1 MAADVLAEEASN
13 DRRDAVGSRPA
24 GSRPTAGD
32 GGTVVTKPAGTAAA
46 GLATREC
53 ARQTI
58 GLVLQRG
65 FSVDDAFERA
75 VGSHAGLTDQRDRSL
90 ARAIALTAIR
100 RIGQINVVLSGFLDR
115 PLPARHADTQHILI
129 CGVAQLL
136 FLGIPPHAAIDLA
149 VRQTRA
155 VNRGESM
162 TKLVNAVLRRVAHDG
177 AEIIANQPAGELNTP
192 AWLASRWQ
200 KHYGNDIAA
209 AIMTAHLNE
218 PPLDL
223 SVSRDAALWAA
234 RLNGVVLRTRSVRIQ
249 PKGRIEQ
256 MTGYGEGEWWVQ
268 DAAASL
274 PVRMLGPVVGE
285 RVLDLCA
292 APGGK
297 TAQLASLGADV
308 TAVDSSVA
316 RTARLRDN
324 LRRLKLAANVVE
336 ADVLQW
342 QPETQ
347 FPFVLLDAPC
357 SATGTIRRNPD
368 IGYLKS
374 EANIKDLASLQS
386 RLLERAARF
395 VAPGGAIVFC
405 TCSLEPEEGSERIAA
420 FLAKHPQFSLEP
432 VSAEEMD
439 GDPQW
444 FTADGA
450 LRTLPCHEPLPER
463 PSGGMDGFF
472 AARMRRHG

>member
-1 MAADVLAEEASN
+1 MS
-13 DRRDAVGSRPA
+13 
-24 GSRPTAGD
+24 
-32 GGTVVTKPAGTAAA
+32 
-46 GLATREC
+46 
-53 ARQTI
+53 
-58 GLVLQRG
+58 
-65 FSVDDAFERA
+65 
-75 VGSHAGLTDQRDRSL
+75 
-90 ARAIALTAIR
+90 
-100 RIGQINVVLSGFLDR
+100 VLSGFLDR

-155 VNRGESM
+155 VNHGESM

-177 AEIIANQPAGELNTP
+177 AEIIARQPAGELNTP
-192 AWLASRWQ
+192 AWLARRWQ
-200 KHYGNDIAA
+200 KHYGNEVAA

-274 PVRMLGPVVGE
+274 PVRMLGPVAGE

-374 EANIKDLASLQS
+374 DANIKDLASLQS

-405 TCSLEPEEGSERIAA
+405 TCSLEPEEGSERVAA

-432 VSAEEMD
+432 VECRGD
-439 GDPQW
+439 GRRSSSGSPP
-444 FTADGA
+444 TVRCGRCPATS
-450 LRTLPCHEPLPER
+450 RC
-463 PSGGMDGFF
+463 PSGRPAAWTAFLPRGCAAMARLGRQGRSF
-472 AARMRRHG
+472 AARFGVRVSARFANPIDRCRLPWPIVKSKDVPAVPFGRSASCAGGHSVRPCGRRC